1 MKKED
6 LFQAIDL
13 VDEKYLS
20 EILEEEKR
28 MKKKS
33 WSVLSKVAV
42 AALCLVVGS
51 TVSYAA
57 WHLLSPKE
65 AAEQLGYEK
74 VAEEFDKKY
83 ADLTDPSYVQQTVE
97 NDTYIVHYLGEVTG
111 KDLNKNELHTD
122 AEKTYY
128 VTAIER
134 KDETP
139 ISYDDRLIITPFVKG
154 LAPWQFNVY
163 RMDGAMTS
171 EIVGDVLY
179 SMTEADSIE
188 IFADRGVYLGIVD
201 NAPNNDM
208 FSFDQKSGEIH
219 AIEDY
224 EGVNMIFD
232 LALDPAKADTKK
244 AAEYLESL
252 GIEP

>member
-6 LFQAIDL
+6 LFQAMEL

-33 WSVLSKVAV
+33 WSILSKVAV

-51 TVSYAA
+51 SVSYAA
-57 WHLLSPKE
+57 WRLLSPKE

-74 VAEEFDKKY
+74 VAEEFEKKSTE
-83 ADLTDPSYVQQTVE
+83 LSDPSMVVKTLE

-111 KDLNKNELHTD
+111 KNLNENDLHAD

-139 ISYDDRLIITPFVKG
+139 ISYDDRLIVTPLVKG

-163 RMDGAMTS
+163 RMNGGMTS

-201 NAPNNDM
+201 NAPNNEM
-208 FSFDQKSGEIH
+208 FSFDEASGEIR

-224 EGVNMIFD
+224 DGVNMIFD
-232 LALDPAKADTKK
+232 LALDPAKADPAK
-244 AAEYLESL
+244 ASEYLEAL
-252 GIEP
+252 GIQE